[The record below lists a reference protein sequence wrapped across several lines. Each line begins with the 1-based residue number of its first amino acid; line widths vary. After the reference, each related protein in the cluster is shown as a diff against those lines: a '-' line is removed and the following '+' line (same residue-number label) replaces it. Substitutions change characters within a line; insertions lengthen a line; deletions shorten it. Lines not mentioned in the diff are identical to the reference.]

1 MHSLANVFQSM
12 TTRRLPRHDAKHVRH
27 CFIISTVVSSP
38 RRTRHKE
45 QIVVF
50 GSVVKVVGGYYAVER
65 RDWALK
71 RLNSTFMVREDCRQN
86 S

>member
-12 TTRRLPRHDAKHVRH
+12 STRRLPRHDAKHVRH

-38 RRTRHKE
+38 LRTRHKE

-50 GSVVKVVGGYYAVER
+50 SSVVKVLGGHYAVEP
-65 RDWALK
+65 RD
-71 RLNSTFMVREDCRQN
+71 
-86 S
+86 